1 MNEQDKINQEK
12 QQKVAALYALE
23 QAKAEARLARNLEL
37 AAGGVE
43 FVDINQAYID
53 EGVTIGA
60 GTVIGPCVTIEGN
73 TTIGKD
79 TFIGQNTKIKDATI
93 GDGVNIESSV
103 ILEASIGDNTKVGP
117 FAYLRPGTSVGNNC
131 RVGDFV
137 EIKNSSLGDGTKAA
151 HLTYIGDSDL
161 GKDIN
166 LGCGVVF
173 VNYDGKNKYRSVIKD
188 GAFIGCNVNIVSPV
202 TVGEKAYIGA
212 ATTVTKDVEDGVLL
226 VGRPQNKTIP
236 GWVKRTGL
244 LDKKKK

>member
-1 MNEQDKINQEK
+1 MSEQDKINQEK
-12 QQKVAALYALE
+12 QQRIAAQYALH
-23 QAKAEARLARNLEL
+23 QAKTEARLARNLEL
-37 AAGGVE
+37 AAEGVE
-43 FVDINQAYID
+43 FVDLERAYIGAD
-53 EGVTIGA
+53 VTIGA
-60 GTVIGPCVTIEGN
+60 GTVIGPCVTIEGK

-79 TFIGQNTKIKDATI
+79 AFIGQNSKLVDAVI

-103 ILEASIGDNTKVGP
+103 ILEATVGDGTKVGP
-117 FAYLRPGTSVGNNC
+117 FAYLRPGTTVGKNC

-212 ATTVTKDVEDGVLL
+212 ATTVTKDVPDGVLL

-236 GWVKRTGL
+236 GWEERTGL

>member
-1 MNEQDKINQEK
+1 MATKE
-12 QQKVAALYALE
+12 ALE
-23 QAKAEARLARNLEL
+23 AARAAYEEKEAARFARNLAL
-37 AAGGVE
+37 AADGVE
-43 FVDINQAYID
+43 FVDIRQAYID
-53 EGVTIGA
+53 EEATVGA
-60 GTVIGPCVTIEGN
+60 GTVIGPCVTIEGK
-73 TTIGKD
+73 TQIGKNC
-79 TFIGQNTKIKDATI
+79 FIGQNSKLKDAVI

-103 ILEASIGDNTKVGP
+103 ILEAQIGDGTKVGP
-117 FAYLRPGTSVGNNC
+117 FAYLRPGTTVGKNC

-161 GKDIN
+161 GKEIN

-173 VNYDGKNKYRSVIKD
+173 VNYDGKHKYRSVIKD

-212 ATTVTKDVEDGVLL
+212 ATTVTKDVPDGVLY

-236 GWVKRTGL
+236 GWVERTGL
-244 LDKKKK
+244 LDKKK